1 VLSNIA
7 AKGSNESARVAAAG
21 MLLDRGWGKAQ
32 QDTTTRAEITVIV
45 RRLIQDDP
53 KLIEHAPIELDTSNE

>member
-1 VLSNIA
+1 LRVLSTIA
-7 AKGSNESARVAAAG
+7 RQGSNESARVAAAG

-53 KLIEHAPIELDTSNE
+53 RLIEHAPLPSDDE